1 MTSVGMKLT
10 HLGISHFRSIGET
23 PVMID
28 LEKKITILVGQND
41 CGKSNA
47 LRGIEWIH
55 ELRPKFHHKRPS
67 DLDHHKRLLPNVPK
81 AHLRCVM
88 SSDDHESAPV
98 TFSASALLNG
108 DFKTGVSCCEIQ
120 AMNGEQ
126 LQTLVTKLDLG
137 INDMGNRLAGEEG
150 IKSSLSVALITSS
163 AKQLTDYFIVSQFR
177 RIEEAE
183 QYSFNGKGII
193 VLLSRWQHPEIG
205 NDSHRKK
212 FDQVEKLLRDLLDRP
227 NVTLEVPHSHKEIY
241 VHDTKTGLRLPLES
255 HGTGIHQL
263 IILAIAVLSEDNVIF
278 GIEEPEIHLHPVLQ
292 RRFLKFLK
300 EETGNNRYV
309 ITTHSPTL
317 IAPAADVDVIHLRMV
332 DGVTIPTPMA
342 TDAHTL
348 AIMDDLGIHPSDL
361 LQANSVIWVEGPSD
375 RIYLN
380 HWLKLLAPEMTEGI
394 DYAIMFYG
402 GRLLAHLAMEPKQAE
417 EVVSGFIHL
426 LRINQHSAIVID
438 SDRKTALSD
447 PINKTK
453 QRVVTEC
460 ENSGQHAWVTDGRE
474 IENYLPASTVE
485 SALREKSLLA
495 GSFTLS
501 QVGKLEAA
509 MKKAMIDQPP
519 AWAAYEDRKV
529 EWAHRFCVH
538 MKADDLGGDLKER
551 LNALITFI
559 RRRQPAA

>member
-23 PVMID
+23 PVIID
-28 LEKKITILVGQND
+28 LDKKITILVGQND
-41 CGKSNA
+41 CGKSNV
-47 LRGIEWIH
+47 LRGIQCVC
-55 ELRPKFHHKRPS
+55 ELVLNTERPMQVIDYHRRDETLPS
-67 DLDHHKRLLPNVPK
+67 LTYFKGTVPKQSDEESTTADLDEKYSKGLGFKDWKELLAPKRFRELHSPGQANLL
-81 AHLRCVM
+81 
-88 SSDDHESAPV
+88 
-98 TFSASALLNG
+98 ASALP
-108 DFKTGVSCCEIQ
+108 
-120 AMNGEQ
+120 
-126 LQTLVTKLDLG
+126 
-137 INDMGNRLAGEEG
+137 R
-150 IKSSLSVALITSS
+150 
-163 AKQLTDYFIVSQFR
+163 FIIIPQFR

-183 QYSFNGKGII
+183 EYSIVGKGII
-193 VLLSRWQHPEIG
+193 KLLSIWQHPEIG
-205 NDSHRKK
+205 QDANRLK
-212 FDQVEKLLRDLLDRP
+212 FDRIEKLLRDVLGRP
-227 NVTLEVPHSHKEIY
+227 NISLEVPHTHKEILFR
-241 VHDTKTGLRLPLES
+241 DGSLRLPLES

-317 IAPAADVDVIHLRMV
+317 MAPAADVDVIHLRMV

-380 HWLKLLAPEMTEGI
+380 HLLKLLAPEMTEGI

-417 EVVSGFIHL
+417 EDANSFIHL

-474 IENYLPASTVE
+474 IEHYLPASTVE

-519 AWAAYEDRKV
+519 AWAAYEDNKV
-529 EWAHRFCVH
+529 EWAHRFCEH